1 MIRNLL
7 YTVFRSVRKNV
18 FFSALNVIG
27 LAIGMAVF
35 LLIAQYV
42 RFEKSFENFI
52 PGYENIYRITLQTY
66 SSHVLTMASAE
77 NYPGVGPAM
86 KSEFPEVADYARL
99 YNMGYKNNVV
109 ITNKDAK
116 PIPIAV
122 KQNHFLYADSSFLPM
137 MNYKMVKGNAATAL
151 AAPLTAVISEDYSRI
166 YFGNEDPI
174 GKNLLMQDDDA
185 NYELVTVT
193 GVFKNLPDNTHL
205 KFDILFSYKTL
216 YTRGEH
222 AIERYDKS
230 WGRKDMYTFVK
241 LHAGTN
247 RENLEAKL
255 TALVDKYKSGLKQSQ
270 EKNVLQLQPLKD
282 IHLKSDLA
290 EETETNGSNRIVL
303 FMAIIGIFILVIA
316 WINYINLSTARTLE
330 RAKEVGIRK
339 AIGAPKKHLIA
350 QFLTEAALVN
360 LFSVILAWALV
371 AISLS
376 WFNTLSGLS
385 LSSAY
390 LVQPWFLLLLVLLW
404 LGGAFLSGLYPAV
417 AFSSFKPVIVLKGKM
432 KNDFHGIALRKG
444 LVVMQFMASII
455 LIAGTIVVYRQLDF
469 MTNRDLGLNIDQVL
483 VLQRPGIANTDGQKL
498 NAAID
503 AFRNELKKNPSI
515 ESVSASMTVPGKQRE
530 YKGVIKRFG
539 SNTKDSA
546 LLRINTM
553 DDEFIDVFKM
563 KILAGREFSRD
574 YISDE
579 DSAVILT
586 ESASRLLGFK
596 TPGDAIGKILQVP
609 IFDDDAKPVIVGVVN
624 DYHQLSIKKTLEPT
638 LFLCT
643 IYRGEYYSVRIKT
656 KNLSPIVDYVRSS
669 WTKAFPGNPFD
680 YFFLDDYFNQQY
692 SNERKFGKLFA
703 TFAVLAIVI
712 GCVGL
717 FGLSSYMASQRKKEI
732 SIRKVLGASVITI
745 SMILSKN
752 FLKLIIISIVIAT
765 PLSWLVMDKWLQDF
779 AYRINIDWWIFV
791 VAGLIALLI
800 AFLTVSYQAIKAALA
815 NPVKNLRSE

>member
-7 YTVFRSVRKNV
+7 FTAFRSVRKNA
-18 FFSALNVIG
+18 FFSALNIVG

-52 PGYENIYRITLQTY
+52 PGNENIYRVTLQTY
-66 SSHVLTMASAE
+66 SSNALTMTSAE
-77 NYPGVGPAM
+77 NYPGIGPAM
-86 KSEFPEVADYARL
+86 KSEFPEVADFARL

-109 ITNKDAK
+109 VTYKGAK
-116 PIPIAV
+116 PGPIAV
-122 KQNHFLYADSSFLPM
+122 KQHHFLYADSSFLPM
-137 MNYKMVKGNAATAL
+137 MNYKMIKGNAATAL

-166 YFGNEDPI
+166 YFRNEDPI
-174 GKNLLMQDDDA
+174 GKTLLMQDDDA

-193 GVFKNLPDNTHL
+193 GVFKNLPANTHL

-216 YTRGEH
+216 YTRGGH

-241 LHAGTN
+241 LRAGTD

-255 TALVDKYKSGLKQSQ
+255 PALVDKYKPGLKQSL
-270 EKNVLQLQPLKD
+270 EKNVLHLQPIKD
-282 IHLKSDLA
+282 IHLTSDLA
-290 EETETNGSNRIVL
+290 EEAEANGSDRIVL
-303 FMAIIGIFILVIA
+303 FMAIIGIFVLVIA
-316 WINYINLSTARTLE
+316 WINYINLSTARAVD
-330 RAKEVGIRK
+330 RAKEVGVRK
-339 AIGAPKKHLIA
+339 VIGAPKKQLVV
-350 QFLTEAALVN
+350 QFLAEAALVN

-390 LVQPWFLLLLVLLW
+390 LVQTWFLLLMLILW
-404 LGGAFLSGLYPAV
+404 SGGTFLSGMYPAFV
-417 AFSSFKPVIVLKGKM
+417 LSSFKPVMALKGKM
-432 KNDFHGIALRKG
+432 KNNFYGIALRKG
-444 LVVMQFMASII
+444 LLVMQFMASIV

-469 MTNRDLGLNIDQVL
+469 MMNRDLGLNIEQVL
-483 VLQRPGIANTDGQKL
+483 VVQRPGIADTDGQKF

-503 AFRNELKKNPSI
+503 VFRNKLKKNPAI
-515 ESVSASMTVPGKQRE
+515 EAVSASMTVPGKQRE
-530 YKGVIKRFG
+530 YKGIIKRFG
-539 SNTKDSA
+539 SNTNDSA

-563 KILAGREFSRD
+563 KLLAGREFSRD

-596 TPGDAIGKILQVP
+596 TPEDAIGKILQVS

-624 DYHQLSIKKTLEPT
+624 DYHQLSLKKTLEPT

-656 KNLSPIVDYVRSS
+656 KNLSPIVDYIRGS

-692 SNERKFGKLFA
+692 SNERKFGKLFT

-717 FGLSSYMASQRKKEI
+717 FGLSSYMASQRRKEI
-732 SIRKVLGASVITI
+732 SIRKVLGASVTNI

-752 FLKLIIISIVIAT
+752 FLKLIMISIVIAT

-779 AYRINIDWWIFV
+779 AYRINIDWWVFV

-800 AFLTVSYQAIKAALA
+800 AMLTVSYQAIKAALT